1 MMRKLM
7 RFAAIVFFVLTLPLM
22 WLALVWLP
30 AWHATMAWLWDG
42 MPWRAMYRE
51 TLERIVDAF

>member
-1 MMRKLM
+1 MRKLM
-7 RFAAIVFFVLTLPLM
+7 RFAAIMFFVLTLPLT
-22 WLALVWLP
+22 WLAPRWIA
-30 AWHATMAWLWDG
+30 AWNATMAWLWHG